1 MRVLMIGD
9 VVSQPGCEFLR
20 KVLPGFKKQQMVDV
34 VVCNGENSAVGNGV
48 LPHSAD
54 FLFDSGVDVIT
65 GGNHSL
71 RRWEIQEYME
81 EQPCLLRPANYP
93 DGCFG
98 NGWCRLDLG
107 SCSLLVISLM
117 GQVYLDPIGS
127 PFACAD
133 RILAKIKADCTVV
146 DFHAEATG
154 EKMALGYYLDG
165 RVSAVVGTHTHVQ
178 TADET
183 ILPKGTG
190 YLSDLGMTGPVHS
203 ILGVNPDTIVRRMT
217 TCLPT
222 RFDIPQDSPCKLE
235 GALLDLDKKTG
246 RCMKIERIRL
256 L

>member
-9 VVSQPGCEFLR
+9 VVSQPGCHYLR
-20 KVLPGFKKQQMVDV
+20 KVLPAYKKQQMVDV
-34 VVCNGENSAVGNGV
+34 VVCNGENSAVGNGI

-71 RRWEIQEYME
+71 RRREIQDYLE
-81 EQPCLLRPANYP
+81 EMPALLRPANYP
-93 DGCFG
+93 AGCYG
-98 NGWCRLDLG
+98 NGYYLVDLG
-107 SCSLLVISLM
+107 SCTLLVISLL

-127 PFACAD
+127 PFACMD
-133 RILAKIKADCTVV
+133 EILSKVKADCIVV

-183 ILPKGTG
+183 ILPNGTG
-190 YLSDLGMTGPVHS
+190 YISDLGMTGPIQS
-203 ILGVNPDTIVRRMT
+203 ILGVDPECIIRRMT
-217 TCLPT
+217 TYLPT
-222 RFDIPQDSPCKLE
+222 RFEIPQDTACKLE
-235 GALLDLDKKTG
+235 GVLLDLDRKSGK
-246 RCMKIERIRL
+246 CMKIIRVRL
-256 L
+256 